1 MKRWFGSAHRI
12 DKRLRHFPWRIDC
25 CFKNQESARD
35 QKELL
40 QRQHQVLAVVNQ
52 TERQRDIELAQF
64 AWVDIVNR
72 HALVSDIKSQNFLN
86 KISLANEFTLRVDS
100 EHPFRT
106 TPFHFDGIEARVA
119 ADIENALSGKII
131 REMNS
136 YFFPGWSRMVDR
148 FSDSALGFGAQSI
161 AEVHAMK
168 PRFEPPDF

>member
-86 KISLANEFTLRVDS
+86 KISLANEFTWRVDS
-100 EHPFRT
+100 DPPFRT
-106 TPFHFDGIEARVA
+106 TPFHFVSPVPRDSESPCASSRP
-119 ADIENALSGKII
+119 AL
-131 REMNS
+131 
-136 YFFPGWSRMVDR
+136 
-148 FSDSALGFGAQSI
+148 
-161 AEVHAMK
+161 
-168 PRFEPPDF
+168 PRRSWDESVRYRRRS